1 MLTGLQDDVLQ
12 LVEISDDIRKA
23 RRRRIREIEWERSAI
38 DNRPHHDER
47 VYEREVIIDKR
58 ERRY

>member
-1 MLTGLQDDVLQ
+1 MEV
-12 LVEISDDIRKA
+12 SDDIR
-23 RRRRIREIEWERSAI
+23 RRRRRRLRELEYERSSVV
-38 DNRPHHDER
+38 RPREDER

>member
-1 MLTGLQDDVLQ
+1 VLQ
-12 LVEISDDIRKA
+12 LVEVSDEIRRA
-23 RRRRIREIEWERSAI
+23 RRRRIREIEWERQGL
-38 DNRPHHDER
+38 DHRHRDDER